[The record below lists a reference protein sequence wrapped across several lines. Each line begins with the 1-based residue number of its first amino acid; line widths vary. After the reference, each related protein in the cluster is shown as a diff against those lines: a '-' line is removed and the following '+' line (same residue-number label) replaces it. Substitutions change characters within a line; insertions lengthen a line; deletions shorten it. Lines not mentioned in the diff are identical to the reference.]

1 MRNHCELKKKLK
13 IILNFIKF
21 SDKKIVINKQYHN
34 YKRKNIYIF
43 TFEIFNL
50 NIQTNIPCTSS
61 NDKKKSCMH
70 VENCKKKNKKYQYMT
85 GYHEVVT

>member
-50 NIQTNIPCTSS
+50 NIQTFHAPRQMIKKKVACTSRIAK
-61 NDKKKSCMH
+61 N
-70 VENCKKKNKKYQYMT
+70 KNKKYQYMT